1 MAYGMAGGEK
11 PPVAA
16 ESDDMGEMPMDD
28 VGPASSPGGG
38 EGYESDEAAAIA
50 EAFPEL
56 AGSPDRIASLQT
68 AIKMCVQA
76 ALDERDGLNG
86 PKSEPPPGGM
96 PRGKGGKAK
105 APAALVLAFG
115 PSKAKKG

>member
-11 PPVAA
+11 PPVA

-28 VGPASSPGGG
+28 MGPASSPGG

-56 AGSPDRIASLQT
+56 AGAPDRIASLQT

-86 PKSEPPPGGM
+86 PKSEPPPSGM
-96 PRGKGGKAK
+96 PRCKGGKAK

-115 PSKAKKG
+115 PSKAKKS

>member
-16 ESDDMGEMPMDD
+16 ESDDVGEDMPMDD
-28 VGPASSPGGG
+28 MAMPGGD

-56 AGSPDRIASLQT
+56 AGAPDRIASLQT